1 MNREVIL
8 QCLSETLETDRKEL
22 DKLDVKI
29 PLEDIGF
36 TSLKF
41 ITFIVQ
47 IEEALKIEVLDSDLL
62 FEKFSTLE
70 NLFETL
76 SKYFPE
82 ERKLK
87 KVLIL

>member
-82 ERKLK
+82 ERKL
-87 KVLIL
+87 